1 MPKRYSEEESKNY
14 CAQWRASGLGKL
26 AFCKENK
33 ISGSTLYRWLKI
45 YDGDWKGV
53 EDKNLG
59 LKFLAIEQEPKKEAS
74 QIEIILP
81 NGVLLRT
88 EVSSLAKLIG
98 ELTR

>member
-1 MPKRYSEEESKNY
+1 MPKRYSIEECKNY

-33 ISGSTLYRWLKI
+33 ISGSALYQWLKL
-45 YDGDWKGV
+45 YDEGEKKS
-53 EDKNLG
+53 EDKDRG
-59 LKFLAIEQEPKKEAS
+59 IKFLKVEQEPKKEAS

-88 EVSSLAKLIG
+88 EVRSVAKLIE

>member
-1 MPKRYSEEESKNY
+1 MPKKYSTEECKNY
-14 CAQWRASGLGKL
+14 CAKWRASGLGKL

-33 ISGSTLYRWLKI
+33 ISETALYRWLKI
-45 YDGDWKGV
+45 YDGEWKGV
-53 EDKNLG
+53 EDKNPG

-88 EVSSLAKLIG
+88 EVSSLAKLIE